1 MCYDNPAGKS
11 SECYPDYPYKRL
23 DALLKSLPGRDKRHC
38 LPYNLLMLLH
48 SGWRNNVFDHV
59 FWQRNKGKFE
69 GATLM
74 SQGPCGDAKLKD
86 LARFFS

>member
-1 MCYDNPAGKS
+1 MIIQQERVLSATLTIHTS
-11 SECYPDYPYKRL
+11 VWMPYL
-23 DALLKSLPGRDKRHC
+23 NLSGRDKRHC
-38 LPYNLLMLLH
+38 LLYNLLMLLH